1 MQFDKLAE
9 IVKRPA
15 AMKTALLEEHLRT
28 QLRKVLGELNQE
40 LARDPEVIVYILLY
54 LEHAVVGEKKGI
66 VRKQIAMNV
75 LAPYFVTDNEKV
87 QLSKLID
94 YVVAHDLVQH
104 MGCLKMAY
112 RTVLKWFQYKIR

>member
-9 IVKRPA
+9 IVKRPD
-15 AMKTALLEEHLRT
+15 AMKSALLEEHLRT

-112 RTVLKWFQYKIR
+112 KTLLKWFQFKIR